1 MKNKRLLFLLVFL
14 GNTLL
19 LTGCWGKKELT
30 DLAIVAAIGID
41 KNEEGRYV
49 GTLQIINP
57 GNVAGGMQGGGGGS
71 QGPPVSVVTGT
82 GDSIVELS
90 RRTSRKLSRRLYYAH
105 TNLVVISEDLAKEES
120 LSNILD
126 PLERDAEFRST
137 AIIVIAQETK
147 ASDIVKVLTAIDKI
161 PSNKVIKTL
170 KFTERTW
177 GENIAVSMQDA
188 IKTLVSPGKELVV
201 SGFRLSGDVNKGKKI
216 DNTQQTEPS
225 SLIYAGSLAI
235 FKSGK
240 LTAWIDGETARGSV
254 FLLDKLKASAIAVK
268 WEGKDEAIIYELIR
282 QKTKVIAKLE
292 KGKPRVSIE
301 VQAEG
306 NIGETRVPTDLT
318 NPDVL
323 LKIEKEIEKEIKK
336 EISMAVKQ
344 AQKNKSDIFGFGDAL
359 HRTNPKEWKKM
370 ASQWN
375 DVYFPEVK
383 TEIVVDAFIRRT
395 GLRNNPHQINK
406 E

>member
-1 MKNKRLLFLLVFL
+1 MKIKKLLFFLVIL

-19 LTGCWGKKELT
+19 LSGCWSKKELT

-57 GNVAGGMQGGGGGS
+57 ANVAGGMQGGGGS
-71 QGPPVSVVTGT
+71 QGPPVSVITGT

-120 LSNILD
+120 ISNILD

-137 AIIVIAQETK
+137 AIIVIAQGSK

-161 PSNKVIKTL
+161 PANKVIKTL

-177 GENIAVSMQDA
+177 GENFSVNMQEA

-201 SGFRLSGDVNKGKKI
+201 SGFRVSGDGDKGGKME
-216 DNTQQTEPS
+216 NTQQTEPS

-235 FKSGK
+235 FKTGK
-240 LTAWIDGETARGSV
+240 LTAWIDGKTARGCV
-254 FLLDKLKASAIAVK
+254 FLLDKLKASAIAAK

-282 QKTKVIAKLE
+282 QKTTVMAKME

-306 NIGETRVPTDLT
+306 NIGEARVPIDL
-318 NPDVL
+318 NSPDVL
-323 LKIEKEIEKEIKK
+323 LKVEKEIEKEIKK
-336 EISMAVKQ
+336 EITMAIKQ
-344 AQKNKSDIFGFGDAL
+344 AKKNKSDIFGFGDAL
-359 HRTNPKEWKKM
+359 HRSNPEAWKKM
-370 ASQWN
+370 KSKWN

-383 TEIVVDAFIRRT
+383 TDIVVNAFIRRT
-395 GLRNNPHQINK
+395 GLRNNPHQVNK